1 MWGCT
6 CAAAIGPIVGC
17 TFLGCSAAAQ
27 HARRRPLQIP
37 PLGPGVPLPDMAA
50 IMRPMQEATDSM
62 VVAANNNRAA
72 QDKLQAA
79 LNVAR
84 ITIPARKI
92 PYNDGTLLIIFKN
105 GTQVELLPD
114 GSLQQQLP
122 NGTFVNV
129 TRKHDAVRLTQLKQ
143 YLFNFPSFTPAPL
156 PQPAPVPSIKPSSS
170 GRRLLSSLDP
180 PTTSRDHSEQWLVI
194 NI

>member
-1 MWGCT
+1 M
-6 CAAAIGPIVGC
+6 AA
-17 TFLGCSAAAQ
+17 FM
-27 HARRRPLQIP
+27 RPLQ
-37 PLGPGVPLPDMAA
+37 
-50 IMRPMQEATDSM
+50 EASDDV

-72 QDKLQAA
+72 QYRLQAA

-105 GTQVELLPD
+105 GTQVELLPE

-122 NGTFVNV
+122 IGTFVNV
-129 TRKHDAVRLTQLKQ
+129 TRMYDAVRLRQLKQ

-156 PQPAPVPSIKPSSS
+156 NPPPAPVPSIKPTSS
-170 GRRLLSSLDP
+170 GRRRLSSLDP
-180 PTTSRDHSEQWLVI
+180 STTSRDHSGQWLVI
-194 NI
+194 DI